1 MAGVNRNAQLILAN
15 KNAACYGA
23 TSQPE
28 RGEGTM
34 ADDAVMEVL
43 VRIQASIV
51 TLDQKIATLD
61 QKIATLDQ
69 KIVGLDEKFTT
80 QYTILAQDVRMIRGG
95 IHDMVR
101 TRVTAGEMDSLH
113 EDVNRMQQGLAALTM
128 RVDILEHTKP

>member
-1 MAGVNRNAQLILAN
+1 
-15 KNAACYGA
+15 
-23 TSQPE
+23 
-28 RGEGTM
+28 M

-43 VRIQASIV
+43 LRIQASIV
-51 TLDQKIATLD
+51 TLD

>member
-1 MAGVNRNAQLILAN
+1 MVGVNSNAQLILASED
-15 KNAACYGA
+15 AACYGA
-23 TSQPE
+23 ISQPE

-51 TLDQKIATLD
+51 TLD

>member
-51 TLDQKIATLD
+51 TLD